1 MTRSKDGAAESKRLA
16 FLTMFFARAHRTLYR
31 AQNVAELGEELGFST
46 AEARACARALQR
58 RGLLRSLS
66 SLAGD
71 GPLMEITPA
80 GISRVQRSI
89 ATDAQ
94 ADVR

>member
-1 MTRSKDGAAESKRLA
+1 MARSTSNAAESKRLA

-46 AEARACARALQR
+46 AEARACAHALQR

-80 GISRVQRSI
+80 GISRVQESI
-89 ATDAQ
+89 ATEARSE
-94 ADVR
+94 AR